1 MHKHIIVYSKH
12 ILLHHVASL
21 GGPDSPR
28 RILKIYS
35 ISTVDCTAIFRSLQ
49 YMFSLLTGLLGP
61 QRQKSLKFVQVCC
74 CWVST
79 GKQEL
84 ALNTHWS
91 ANKLFKYFRVPCHW
105 DPQIDRCTMT
115 SVSINWFHPS
125 FPGQTTA
132 TKSNHCVSSI
142 PQTHQGAMYNIVS
155 SVFSDFTLFSVFQQN
170 FQIHL

>member
-1 MHKHIIVYSKH
+1 MNKHIIVYSKH
-12 ILLHHVASL
+12 ILLHHVAIL
-21 GGPDSPR
+21 GGPESPR

-35 ISTVDCTAIFRSLQ
+35 ISTVDCTPIFRSLQ

-61 QRQKSLKFVQVCC
+61 QRQTSLKFVQVCC

-105 DPQIDRCTMT
+105 DPQIDNVLWHLFLSTD
-115 SVSINWFHPS
+115 F
-125 FPGQTTA
+125 
-132 TKSNHCVSSI
+132 I
-142 PQTHQGAMYNIVS
+142 PLFQAKPLPPNRIIVS
-155 SVFSDFTLFSVFQQN
+155 ARFLKPIKEPCTIL
-170 FQIHL
+170 